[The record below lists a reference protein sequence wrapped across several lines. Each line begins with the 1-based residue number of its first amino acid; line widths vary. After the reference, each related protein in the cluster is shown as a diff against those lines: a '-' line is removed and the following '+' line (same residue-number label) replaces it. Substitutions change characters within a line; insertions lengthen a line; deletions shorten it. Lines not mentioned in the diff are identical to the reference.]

1 MPYNQKQYPLYNP
14 ILIRMTMGSGDFV
27 VNYVEMLDESC
38 VEFRHVHKDGYE
50 IYYCIEGSQHLM
62 VEDKCYSLM
71 AGDFLFLRPGVSHY
85 TIYEPKTPKR
95 YAVYVFSVE
104 KTNSS
109 KQKGKPL
116 LNDDN
121 FALNTMQFF
130 ENKLC
135 FIGHDE
141 TSCSALLAKIQ
152 QEIED
157 PKPGGNLMIN
167 TLYQQ
172 YLLTVL
178 RNMQQE
184 TDPESQHQHDQSK
197 VNWTIK
203 ITKYMRANYNKNISV
218 QDIADTFFLS
228 PRHVN
233 RIFSEFFG
241 ESFKRTLNI
250 YRLNYAK
257 NYLIDTDYSV
267 EKISELVGL
276 SSPKMLYQLFEE
288 VEGISLSE
296 YRHRVRER
304 NASAIYQYEER

>member
-1 MPYNQKQYPLYNP
+1 
-14 ILIRMTMGSGDFV
+14 
-27 VNYVEMLDESC
+27 
-38 VEFRHVHKDGYE
+38 
-50 IYYCIEGSQHLM
+50 
-62 VEDKCYSLM
+62 
-71 AGDFLFLRPGVSHY
+71 
-85 TIYEPKTPKR
+85 
-95 YAVYVFSVE
+95 
-104 KTNSS
+104 
-109 KQKGKPL
+109 
-116 LNDDN
+116 
-121 FALNTMQFF
+121 
-130 ENKLC
+130 
-135 FIGHDE
+135 
-141 TSCSALLAKIQ
+141 
-152 QEIED
+152 
-157 PKPGGNLMIN
+157 MIN

-203 ITKYMRANYNKNISV
+203 ITKYMHANYNKNISV